1 MKARFLTLYI
11 HIYMVTRRN
20 KLSHDG
26 GHVPEVQQ
34 RARGGW
40 FGSPPLER
48 QRSVAYS
55 VQHMLLKI
63 RNQL

>member
-1 MKARFLTLYI
+1 MYI
-11 HIYMVTRRN
+11 KTRGKN
-20 KLSHDG
+20 LSDYAG
-26 GHVPEVQQ
+26 DVSVVQQ